1 MRTARRRTMSL
12 AGTST
17 SNNTDAAFPS
27 GQDRSPPHAAYRTEL
42 VLRFPEPIL
51 LLLSRKKS
59 LIYPCEEKKLF
70 YTFNIF

>member
-17 SNNTDAAFPS
+17 SNTDAAALPS

-59 LIYPCEEKKLF
+59 LIYPCEKKLF

>member
-1 MRTARRRTMSL
+1 MRTVRRRTMSP

-17 SNNTDAAFPS
+17 SNMDAAAFPS

-51 LLLSRKKS
+51 LLSRKKS